1 MDGNRLSPFATTKI
15 LDEVILIGTENVV
28 RTCIYIGITKTGK
41 DGRIGIGF
49 YNVDEPS
56 TRGFFPVLDGD
67 IIKCWRA
74 FSVLSDVNELNEL
87 ALSSAIILAS
97 RGRLEEWQVKQI
109 EPLSSLFGDL
119 RAFRRRLLTTLPGP
133 ETTDYIINSLI
144 RHGVPFDAK
153 DIVKEYWRGGNP
165 FMGAYSCKFA
175 DKFGI
180 PRVNMWDSFKMFVG
194 LA

>member
-1 MDGNRLSPFATTKI
+1 MDGNRLSPFTTTKI
-15 LDEVILIGTENVV
+15 LDEVILIGNDTV
-28 RTCIYIGITKTGK
+28 CIYIGITRPGR
-41 DGRIGIGF
+41 DGRVGIGF

-74 FSVLSDVNELNEL
+74 FNVLSDVNELNEL

-119 RAFRRRLLTTLPGP
+119 RAFRRHLLTTLPGP
-133 ETTDYIINSLI
+133 ETTDYIINGLI
-144 RHGVPFDAK
+144 RHDVPFAVEG
-153 DIVKEYWRGGNP
+153 IVKEYWRGGNP

-175 DKFGI
+175 DKYGI

-194 LA
+194 LT